1 MPLYDTECS
10 GCGLVDEYFCSLEG
24 HKELQAGKVGCDC
37 GGYLSILIRPVMF
50 VGPRCDR
57 PLTIPNA
64 GKAFTDP
71 GQLREWQKANPD
83 QQIYGPNDKIWQ
95 HEKEKL
101 EDKVTKKLQKKGY
114 RDRHHYSESR
124 KAEMKRKALVNS
136 GEAGVKK
143 FF

>member
-24 HKELQAGKVGCDC
+24 HKELQAGKVSCEC

-83 QQIYGPNDKIWQ
+83 QQIYGPNDKI
-95 HEKEKL
+95 
-101 EDKVTKKLQKKGY
+101 T
-114 RDRHHYSESR
+114 
-124 KAEMKRKALVNS
+124 VNQ
-136 GEAGVKK
+136 ERPR
-143 FF
+143 